1 MSKKHNKPAISGM
14 DAELAAHVKN
24 MKVASWEIR
33 RDSKSH
39 VKLYIRCEPVQPEVR
54 IGVM

>member
-1 MSKKHNKPAISGM
+1 MSKKNSAAIKGM
-14 DAELAAHVKN
+14 DAELAAHVKT

-39 VKLYIRCEPVQPEVR
+39 VKLYIRCEPVQPAVR